1 MLLQRETV
9 NVVEEKNPLRKVWKV
24 IQSLFGVIDN
34 TERASERERV
44 REREKEVG
52 VLWEEL
58 EGNNES
64 SVGAVFE
71 REIETEKWLR
81 NQT

>member
-24 IQSLFGVIDN
+24 IQSLFGVKDN
-34 TERASERERV
+34 TERARE